1 MKWNDY
7 LELRED
13 IAFNL
18 VEGIDLG
25 AMEAR
30 LKQEEGKNADIIAAN
45 QAKEV
50 RKHDHGRAIFSCRP
64 PLCLSLCLSC
74 FVSSSSSDRQPNQMV
89 VCSGFHFMQVEE
101 EAERPRE
108 SAMDTREESPAEKVR
123 DNLQRQ
129 KQLALLASGWSME
142 LVRKRAVQEARD
154 TFVIPAW

>member
-1 MKWNDY
+1 
-7 LELRED
+7 
-13 IAFNL
+13 
-18 VEGIDLG
+18 
-25 AMEAR
+25 MEAR

-50 RKHDHGRAIFSCRP
+50 
-64 PLCLSLCLSC
+64 
-74 FVSSSSSDRQPNQMV
+74 
-89 VCSGFHFMQVEE
+89 EE

-108 SAMDTREESPAEKVR
+108 SAMDTREDSPAEKAG